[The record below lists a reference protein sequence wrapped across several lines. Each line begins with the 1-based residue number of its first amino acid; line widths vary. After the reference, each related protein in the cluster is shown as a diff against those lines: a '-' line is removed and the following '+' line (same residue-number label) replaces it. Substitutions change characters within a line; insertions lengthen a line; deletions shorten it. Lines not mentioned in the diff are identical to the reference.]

1 MKKFISLI
9 AIALLAASLAACGP
23 TSSGPSGTLIVG
35 TPKMNGDFVAGFG
48 NSAYDNSI
56 RTMIWDYPTY
66 TTTPGGEF
74 VLNETVVDELVTSVD
89 DAGNKTYT
97 FTISK
102 DLKWSDGSAV
112 TAKDFVFDIL
122 FSANPA
128 WTEAGATSSTGDSLV
143 GYNDYKTGVVDTFAG
158 VKLIDDNNFSVTIA
172 AENLPYFYE
181 VSYAAFGPSPMAAW
195 APDLTFNE
203 EGNALVGDVAAVA
216 QKVATTERFKPT
228 VVSGPFTFESFE
240 NDVVTLK
247 NNPNYA
253 GDYRGVK
260 AKLETV
266 IVKYVDQNTDVDLVI
281 SGDIDLVSGVVQG
294 NKIEKAK
301 AATTADVTSYLR
313 NGYGLIAYHTDFGPT
328 KFVEVRQA
336 LAYLIDRNIFLTEI
350 LGGYGA
356 AVNGEYGLAQW
367 MYQTQKELVAE
378 KLINYTYNVQKANE
392 LLDMTP
398 YKFEA
403 DGVTP
408 FDPAKAAEGYWR
420 HTAEGE
426 VLQINHLGTTQN
438 PITVLIGTKWPEGMN
453 KAGVKFTWEEQ
464 DFNALLTNYYYAYEL
479 DPAERKFHTF
489 NLATNFSAVYDPYY
503 SNHSDWLGT
512 WQNANQLND
521 PQIDYL
527 TEKMRALDPTEKERY
542 AELWLDYQIRWNE
555 LLPNIPIYSN
565 EYFDVFSNRVK
576 GLVTTPLYTWS
587 RAILDVTVEG
597 E

>member
-1 MKKFISLI
+1 
-9 AIALLAASLAACGP
+9 
-23 TSSGPSGTLIVG
+23 
-35 TPKMNGDFVAGFG
+35 
-48 NSAYDNSI
+48 
-56 RTMIWDYPTY
+56 
-66 TTTPGGEF
+66 
-74 VLNETVVDELVTSVD
+74 
-89 DAGNKTYT
+89 
-97 FTISK
+97 
-102 DLKWSDGSAV
+102 
-112 TAKDFVFDIL
+112 
-122 FSANPA
+122 
-128 WTEAGATSSTGDSLV
+128 
-143 GYNDYKTGVVDTFAG
+143 
-158 VKLIDDNNFSVTIA
+158 
-172 AENLPYFYE
+172 
-181 VSYAAFGPSPMAAW
+181 
-195 APDLTFNE
+195 
-203 EGNALVGDVAAVA
+203 
-216 QKVATTERFKPT
+216 
-228 VVSGPFTFESFE
+228 
-240 NDVVTLK
+240 
-247 NNPNYA
+247 
-253 GDYRGVK
+253 
-260 AKLETV
+260 
-266 IVKYVDQNTDVDLVI
+266 
-281 SGDIDLVSGVVQG
+281 
-294 NKIEKAK
+294 
-301 AATTADVTSYLR
+301 
-313 NGYGLIAYHTDFGPT
+313 
-328 KFVEVRQA
+328 
-336 LAYLIDRNIFLTEI
+336 
-350 LGGYGA
+350 
-356 AVNGEYGLAQW
+356 

-521 PQIDYL
+521 SQIDYL